1 MNSNL
6 RSACAMAG
14 LVLLGACEHTLNEP
28 ANAAKFGEAN
38 RMTMMAQVV
47 NPDPVYDQPMRSSG
61 ESAAQAVERLRT
73 DKVKKPERVR
83 STQVQGSGGGSGGN

>member
-6 RSACAMAG
+6 RSALSVTG
-14 LVLLGACEHTLNEP
+14 LLLLVACQHTLNAP

-47 NPDPVYDQPMRSSG
+47 NPDPVYDRPMTGSG
-61 ESAAQAVERLRT
+61 ASAAQAIERLRT

-83 STQVQGSGGGSGGN
+83 TTQGSSSGGN